1 MRGFKLIVVFALLVV
16 STACFGEVNSALIGF
31 WGGSIKALDIEIEVF
46 VNLTEQDGTM
56 KGVISVPEQM
66 QFDDPIVDLAVKKN
80 DISFKVDLQIPAY
93 FKGTLK
99 GNKIEG
105 KFTQGGATGTFS
117 LTKQQQR
124 ELRPIEMLMEPLK
137 GETNVSVKTNFG
149 NLYGSLVIPEK
160 KDKMPLVIIVPGSGP
175 TDRDGNN
182 TLIYGKGFVY
192 RQIAEKLS
200 ENGIASLRYDKRG
213 IGASADALIKEE
225 DLRIGYLV
233 QDVSTWIT
241 KYKSDER
248 FSSIIILG
256 HSEGSLIGMLACQK
270 TKVNGFIS
278 LAGPG
283 RNMGDIVIDQLSMQD
298 ESIKKESRE
307 IVRSLKQG
315 KTYPNVSDALAP
327 VFRKEIQPYLVSIM
341 KYDPVMELRTL
352 DIPIL
357 ILQGTSDLQISV
369 KDAELLAS
377 ASNKAELK
385 IIEGMNHMMRTTSKD
400 LGENFKSYG
409 DPDQPLT
416 ADFVKE
422 LIRFLKKF

>member
-1 MRGFKLIVVFALLVV
+1 MV
-16 STACFGEVNSALIGF
+16 
-31 WGGSIKALDIEIEVF
+31 
-46 VNLTEQDGTM
+46 
-56 KGVISVPEQM
+56 
-66 QFDDPIVDLAVKKN
+66 
-80 DISFKVDLQIPAY
+80 
-93 FKGTLK
+93 
-99 GNKIEG
+99 
-105 KFTQGGATGTFS
+105 
-117 LTKQQQR
+117 
-124 ELRPIEMLMEPLK
+124 MEPIK

-160 KDKMPLVIIVPGSGP
+160 KEKMPLVIIVPGSGP

-192 RQIAEKLS
+192 RQIAEKLL

-225 DLRIGYLV
+225 DLRVGYLV

-241 KYKSDER
+241 KYKSDGR

-283 RNMGDIVIDQLSMQD
+283 RNMGDIVIDQLDMQG

-315 KTYPNVSDALAP
+315 KTYPNVSNALAP

-341 KYDPVMELRTL
+341 KYNPVMELRLL
-352 DIPIL
+352 DIPVL

-377 ASNKAELK
+377 ASNKGELK

-400 LGENFKSYG
+400 LEENFKSYG
-409 DPDQPLT
+409 DPDQPLN